1 MAAPKELR
9 LALGMR
15 GGVSLAVWIGGACA
29 EIDELR
35 SSGAPLSRPPSQ
47 LWHDLL
53 RWSGYRSVVVDVMAG
68 ASAGG
73 LNGVVYAAAQ
83 AYGFDVAGLR
93 SAWLQIADLE
103 PLVRT
108 AGDDGASLLRG
119 DAYFLAQL
127 DMRLR
132 ELIGDA
138 AARPAQESRLDLTLT
153 TTLVEPAERGQSHDL
168 LDVGV
173 DQRFASTFRFRHRG
187 TGWLTDFPSGPEQT
201 AAVSSR
207 LALAARATSSF
218 PFAFEGA
225 LVRSKRPRSFAESA
239 LDRASDD
246 PSVRTG
252 RDVDMN
258 GVFGDARSDGL
269 PFVTMDGGVLDNIP
283 LGRAITAIADAPADN
298 PTRRVLLYVRPG
310 GAGGPAKDAAGR
322 PVEDPAASARLRST
336 WGVVNGIVRSRIQSE
351 NIRQDLDL
359 LHAHNALV
367 ARSTRLRRIAFE
379 DVEGRARLGQCATAA
394 YTTYRL
400 QRTEYDAQVVRRL
413 LDDPVGVLGEDPF
426 PEDTRVDDRQWRA
439 PLAYWED
446 SEVAALDTDL
456 GEVFRSRLLPGR
468 TQSVLDAGTGPVSRI
483 IRLLLDWARYVE
495 SCGIKSGSAI
505 KARLYEAL
513 LLHVELVGRIRRLA
527 WVTLATRPGD
537 RSASKMTDAIDRLL
551 QFSAAEAEI
560 LEKRIDDRTV
570 PLDGLRVRLLSA
582 LDDLDATHPT
592 QPEDGTRDVR
602 ELLVSK
608 VLVPSAVALA
618 QCRIEPAAEAETA
631 VPTRD
636 LHPGAW
642 IHRAMRDHGTTDVG
656 VEDLAALEV
665 ISFGEALVGEPTAGR
680 IDFVE
685 LTSDNPTPIAPWFK
699 ELVVPSDPDASHIY
713 ADRKLAGNELKNF
726 SAFLRRSWRDNDWLW
741 GRLDA
746 VPTLVDLLVT
756 PEALTAAAA
765 PPATEDGL
773 LADLKRL
780 VLAVDGS
787 AGDGSAGDWGA
798 FLEREVW
805 EPRSEPIR
813 QEVRAALAWKAG
825 SGNPRPGVGCLR
837 EALTA
842 SRQWQVFAQLRAS
855 SAGTTSQPD
864 RGSAAATPAGLSP
877 DDAVADAATYRVG
890 LETLTDPPV
899 ETDAALIQSIT
910 AAGRRALRYNLP
922 EDRVPPA
929 LLGVV
934 DRVARLLS
942 WAWLDR
948 SASFWLPTAALTAVT
963 LFLVVVAPA
972 VLTDEA
978 GPARW
983 WAAGAVPGVLLLIT
997 AGVAAALHRYPV
1009 ALGMLVV
1016 GAALAIAAWTSGD
1029 NALGIVAMVA
1039 AILSLVLG
1047 ALIVLARSK
1056 PGRRRVTTDADSP
1069 NPSSPARH
1077 DS

>member
-35 SSGAPLSRPPSQ
+35 SSGAPQSRPPSQ

-53 RWSGYRSVVVDVMAG
+53 RWSGYTSVVVDVMAG

-119 DAYFLAQL
+119 DAYFLAEL
-127 DMRLR
+127 DKGLR

-173 DQRFASTFRFRHRG
+173 DQRYASTFRFRHRG
-187 TGWLTDFPSGPEQT
+187 TGWLTDFPSGPEQA

-246 PSVRTG
+246 PSVRPG

-310 GAGGPAKDAAGR
+310 GAGGPAKVAAGR

-379 DVEGRARLGQCATAA
+379 DVEGRAQLGQCATAA

-400 QRTEYDAQVVRRL
+400 QRAEYDAQVVRRL

-446 SEVAALDTDL
+446 SEVAALDADL

-483 IRLLLDWARYVE
+483 IRLLLDWARYLE
-495 SCGIKSGSAI
+495 SCDFEAASAI

-527 WVTLATRPGD
+527 WVTLATSPSN
-537 RSASKMTDAIDRLL
+537 RSASKMTDAVDGLL

-560 LEKRIDDRTV
+560 LKTRIDGRTV
-570 PLDGLRVRLLSA
+570 PLDGLRVRLLGA
-582 LDDLDATHPT
+582 LDDLDATQSA
-592 QPEDGTRDVR
+592 QPEPGTRDVR
-602 ELLVSK
+602 ELLVSE

-618 QCRIEPAAEAETA
+618 QCRIEPATNSDTA
-631 VPTRD
+631 VPKRD

-642 IHRAMRDHGTTDVG
+642 IHRAMRDQGTTDVG
-656 VEDLAALEV
+656 VDDLAALEV

-699 ELVVPSDPDASHIY
+699 ELVVPSDPDTSHIP

-756 PEALTAAAA
+756 PDALTAAAA

-773 LADLKRL
+773 LAELKRL
-780 VLAVDGS
+780 VLAVE
-787 AGDGSAGDWGA
+787 GSAGDWSA

-805 EPRSEPIR
+805 EPRSEGIR
-813 QEVRAALAWKAG
+813 QEVRTALARNAG
-825 SGNPRPGVGCLR
+825 SGNPPPAVDCLR

-842 SRQWQVFAQLRAS
+842 SRQWQVFAQHRAP

-864 RGSAAATPAGLSP
+864 RGSTPATPAGLSP

-890 LETLTDPPV
+890 LETLTDPSV

-929 LLGVV
+929 LLGWV
-934 DRVARLLS
+934 DRAARLLS
-942 WAWLDR
+942 WAWLSR
-948 SASFWLPTAALTAVT
+948 SASFWVPIGALTALTLFLAVGAPAALTN
-963 LFLVVVAPA
+963 
-972 VLTDEA
+972 EA

-983 WAAGAVPGVLLLIT
+983 WAAGAVPSVLLLIT
-997 AGVAAALHRYPV
+997 AGVAAAIHRYPL
-1009 ALGMLVV
+1009 ALGTLVI
-1016 GAALAIAAWTSGD
+1016 GTALAIAAWTSGD

-1047 ALIVLARSK
+1047 ALIALRRTK
-1056 PGRRRVTTDADSP
+1056 PRRQRAPTERDRR
-1069 NPSSPARH
+1069 NRL
-1077 DS
+1077 

>member
-35 SSGAPLSRPPSQ
+35 SSGAAQSRPPSV

-53 RWSGYRSVVVDVMAG
+53 RWSGYTSVVVDVMAG

-73 LNGVVYAAAQ
+73 LNGVVYSAAQ

-93 SAWLQIADLE
+93 SAWLEIADLG

-108 AGDDGASLLRG
+108 AADDGASLLRG
-119 DAYFLAQL
+119 DAYFLDRL
-127 DMRLR
+127 DAKLR

-153 TTLVEPAERGQSHDL
+153 TTLVEPAVRGRAEGLS
-168 LDVGV
+168 DVGV
-173 DQRFASTFRFRHRG
+173 DQRYASTFRFRHRG
-187 TGWLTDFPSGPEQT
+187 SGWLTDFPSGSEQT

-225 LVRSKRPRSFAESA
+225 LVRSERPRSFAESA

-246 PSVRTG
+246 RSARTG
-252 RDVDMN
+252 PDIDMN
-258 GVFGDARSDGL
+258 GVFGDARRDGQ

-283 LGRAITAIADAPADN
+283 LGRAISAIADAPADN

-310 GAGGPAKDAAGR
+310 GAGGPAEAPAAPSDAAR
-322 PVEDPAASARLRST
+322 FRST
-336 WGVVNGIVRSRIQSE
+336 WGVVNGIVRSRIQPE
-351 NIRQDLDL
+351 TIRQDLDL

-367 ARSTRLRRIAFE
+367 ARSRRLRRIAFE
-379 DVEGRARLGQCATAA
+379 DIAGRARLRERATGA
-394 YTTYRL
+394 YTTYRV
-400 QRTEYDAQVVRRL
+400 QRAEYDAQLVRRL

-426 PEDTRVDDRQWRA
+426 PDTGVDDRQWRA
-439 PLAYWED
+439 PLAYWEER
-446 SEVAALDTDL
+446 EVAALDDGL
-456 GEVFRSRLLPGR
+456 GEVFRSRLVPGQ
-468 TQSVLDAGTGPVSRI
+468 TQSVLQAGTGPVSRI

-495 SCGIKSGSAI
+495 SCGIQAGSAI

-513 LLHVELVGRIRRLA
+513 LLHGELVGRIRRLA
-527 WVTLATRPGD
+527 WVTLATSPGP
-537 RSASKMTDAIDRLL
+537 RSARELTDAVDGLL
-551 QFSAAEAEI
+551 LFSASEAET

-570 PLDGLRVRLLSA
+570 PLDGLRQRLLGA
-582 LDDLDATHPT
+582 LDQLDAS
-592 QPEDGTRDVR
+592 QPKPPEPGARDVR
-602 ELLVSK
+602 ELLVSQ

-618 QCRIEPAAEAETA
+618 HCGIEPAAHETA
-631 VPTRD
+631 LPERD
-636 LHPGAW
+636 LHPGSW
-642 IHRAMRDHGTTDVG
+642 INQAMHDHSTTEIAVG
-656 VEDLAALEV
+656 DLAALEV

-699 ELVVPSDPDASHIY
+699 ALVVPSDDDESHIP

-726 SAFLRRSWRDNDWLW
+726 SAFLRESWRDNDWLW

-746 VPTLVDLLVT
+746 VPTLVGLLVT
-756 PEALTAAAA
+756 PEALTTAAA

-773 LADLKRL
+773 LAHLKRL
-780 VLAVDGS
+780 VVAVDG
-787 AGDGSAGDWGA
+787 DGGDWDA

-805 EPRSEPIR
+805 EPRSERIR
-813 QEVRAALAWKAG
+813 QEVRAARKWGAG
-825 SGNPRPGVGCLR
+825 STDHPPAVDCLR

-842 SRQWQVFAQLRAS
+842 SRQWQVFAQHRGS
-855 SAGTTSQPD
+855 SAGTTGRTIS
-864 RGSAAATPAGLSP
+864 GSTAAAPAGLSP
-877 DDAVADAATYRVG
+877 ADAVADAAAYRVG
-890 LETLTDPPV
+890 LETLTNPPV

-910 AAGRRALRYNLP
+910 AAGRRALRYNLA
-922 EDRVPPA
+922 EDRVPRA
-929 LLGVV
+929 LLGWV
-934 DRVARLLS
+934 DRMARLVS

-948 SASFWLPTAALTAVT
+948 SASFWGPVGALTAVT
-963 LFLVVVAPA
+963 LILALGAPA
-972 VLTDEA
+972 ALTDEA

-983 WAAGAVPGVLLLIT
+983 WAAGAVPGVLLLVT
-997 AGVAAALHRYPV
+997 AGVAAALQRYPI
-1009 ALGMLVV
+1009 ALGTLVLGTAV
-1016 GAALAIAAWTSGD
+1016 TIAAWTSGD
-1029 NALGIVAMVA
+1029 NALGIVALA
-1039 AILSLVLG
+1039 SGILSLVLG
-1047 ALIVLARSK
+1047 ALILLIRSK
-1056 PGRRRVTTDADSP
+1056 PGRGRAPADPDSP
-1069 NPSSPARH
+1069 GRSSPARQVR
-1077 DS
+1077 

>member
-35 SSGAPLSRPPSQ
+35 SSGSQSRPPSA

-53 RWSGYRSVVVDVMAG
+53 RWSGYTSVVVDVMAG

-108 AGDDGASLLRG
+108 ADDDGASLLRG
-119 DAYFLAQL
+119 DDYFLAEL
-127 DMRLR
+127 DKKLR

-153 TTLVEPAERGQSHDL
+153 TTLVEPAERGQSEGL

-173 DQRFASTFRFRHRG
+173 DQRYASTFRFRHRG

-225 LVRSKRPRSFAESA
+225 LVGSERPRSFTESA
-239 LDRASDD
+239 LDRPSDD
-246 PSVRTG
+246 RSVRTG
-252 RDVDMN
+252 RGVDMN

-298 PTRRVLLYVRPG
+298 PTRRILLYVRPG
-310 GAGGPAKDAAGR
+310 GAGSPAVDAAGA
-322 PVEDPAASARLRST
+322 PAQDAATRLRST

-367 ARSTRLRRIAFE
+367 ARSRRLRRIAFE
-379 DVEGRARLGQCATAA
+379 DVDGRDRLRECAIAA

-400 QRTEYDAQVVRRL
+400 QRAEYDAQLVGRL

-426 PEDTRVDDRQWRA
+426 PDRGVDDRQWRA
-439 PLAYWED
+439 PLAYWEER
-446 SEVAALDTDL
+446 EVAALDDDL
-456 GEVFRSRLLPGR
+456 GEVFRSRLAPGR
-468 TQSVLDAGTGPVSRI
+468 TQSVLEAGSGPVSRI
-483 IRLLLDWARYVE
+483 IRLLLDWARYLE
-495 SCGIKSGSAI
+495 SCDFEAASAI

-513 LLHVELVGRIRRLA
+513 LLHVELVGRIRQLA
-527 WVTLATRPGD
+527 WVTLATSPD
-537 RSASKMTDAIDRLL
+537 NRSASTMTDAVDGLL
-551 QFSAAEAEI
+551 LFSAADAEI
-560 LEKRIDDRTV
+560 VKTRIDDRTV
-570 PLDGLRVRLLSA
+570 PLDGLRVRLLGA
-582 LDDLDATHPT
+582 LDGLDATQSSHPE
-592 QPEDGTRDVR
+592 PRTRDVR
-602 ELLVSK
+602 ELLVSE

-618 QCRIEPAAEAETA
+618 QCDRIEPATEPET
-631 VPTRD
+631 VLPKRD

-642 IHRAMRDHGTTDVG
+642 IHRAMRDEGTAEIG
-656 VEDLAALEV
+656 VDDLAALEV

-699 ELVVPSDPDASHIY
+699 ELVVSSDRPASHIA

-726 SAFLRRSWRDNDWLW
+726 SAFLRQSWRDNDWLW

-756 PEALTAAAA
+756 PEALTTAAASA
-765 PPATEDGL
+765 ATEDEL

-780 VLAVDGS
+780 VLAV
-787 AGDGSAGDWGA
+787 DGSAGDWGA

-805 EPRSEPIR
+805 EPRSERIG

-825 SGNPRPGVGCLR
+825 SGNPPPAVDCLR

-842 SRQWQVFAQLRAS
+842 SRQWQVFAQHRGS
-855 SAGTTSQPD
+855 SAGTTSKPD
-864 RGSAAATPAGLSP
+864 SGSSPATPAGLSP

-890 LETLTDPPV
+890 LETLTDPRV
-899 ETDAALIQSIT
+899 ETDAALIQSVT
-910 AAGRRALRYNLP
+910 AAGRRALRYNLG

-929 LLGVV
+929 LLGWV

-948 SASFWLPTAALTAVT
+948 SASFWVPIGALTALT
-963 LFLVVVAPA
+963 LFLVVGAPA

-978 GPARW
+978 GRARW
-983 WAAGAVPGVLLLIT
+983 WAAGAVPGVLLLVT
-997 AGVAAALHRYPV
+997 AGVAAALRRYPL
-1009 ALGMLVV
+1009 ALSMLVV
-1016 GAALAIAAWTSGD
+1016 GAVLAIAAWTSGD

-1039 AILSLVLG
+1039 TILSLVLG
-1047 ALIVLARSK
+1047 ALIALIRAK
-1056 PGRRRVTTDADSP
+1056 PGRRRATTDAEP
-1069 NPSSPARH
+1069 PVPGPSTVSRRAPARNRL
-1077 DS
+1077 